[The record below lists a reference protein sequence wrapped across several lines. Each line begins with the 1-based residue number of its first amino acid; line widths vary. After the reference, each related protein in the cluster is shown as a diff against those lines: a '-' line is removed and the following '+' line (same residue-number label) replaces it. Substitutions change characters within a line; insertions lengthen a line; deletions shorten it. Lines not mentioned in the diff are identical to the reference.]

1 MHHAFQK
8 RPPENLILNIGL
20 FIIGLIDN
28 LISVNAFAH
37 QLRCYLHSLRRSTGI
52 LKHTGIMCNS
62 HIQSFC
68 HPFTDLT
75 AVQKCKNKF
84 RRRTCVRQYVVQI
97 GKGAVADMMINAQGF
112 SRAFKQRG
120 REAQT
125 FRISAVKADKKI
137 VFLFFRNLA
146 LHIIRTR
153 NYAVRFR
160 NFLQVNVCLQLRI
173 LLFQI
178 HIKSKA

>member
-1 MHHAFQK
+1 
-8 RPPENLILNIGL
+8 
-20 FIIGLIDN
+20 
-28 LISVNAFAH
+28 
-37 QLRCYLHSLRRSTGI
+37 
-52 LKHTGIMCNS
+52 MCNS

-112 SRAFKQRG
+112 SRTFKQRG

-137 VFLFFRNLA
+137 VFLSSGIWLFTSSVHAIMR
-146 LHIIRTR
+146 
-153 NYAVRFR
+153 YASGTSSR
-160 NFLQVNVCLQLRI
+160 
-173 LLFQI
+173 
-178 HIKSKA
+178 